1 MDATVAL
8 QEFLRPP
15 SPLRNLRREQ
25 AILDKAETRRIS
37 IIPGTE
43 NAVEEVAVY
52 HWGKADR
59 RILLVHG
66 WQGKAAQFFSFVPAL
81 LENGFEVTAF
91 DAPAHGVSSGTF
103 ASGPA
108 FARVARMV
116 ADGPI
121 HGIIAHS
128 LGAAGSTIALAQGL
142 SANRVVFLAPAALIN
157 LLLEEF
163 IRLRQIHEPIATELR
178 QKFAARYSTDVVSVP
193 AMARRFQ
200 IPLLILHD
208 PEDSDLPFFHGE
220 SIAAAWP
227 GAELVAATGKGH
239 WRIMRD
245 RSVVEQSVKF
255 LAPAAPGA

>member
-1 MDATVAL
+1 M
-8 QEFLRPP
+8 R
-15 SPLRNLRREQ
+15 
-25 AILDKAETRRIS
+25 
-37 IIPGTE
+37 
-43 NAVEEVAVY
+43 
-52 HWGKADR
+52 
-59 RILLVHG
+59 HG
-66 WQGKAAQFFSFVPAL
+66 A
-81 LENGFEVTAF
+81 
-91 DAPAHGVSSGTF
+91 SSGTF

-108 FARVARMV
+108 FARAARMV

-163 IRLRQIHEPIATELR
+163 IRQRQIDEPIATELR
-178 QKFAARYSTDVVSVP
+178 QKFATRYSTDVVSVP
-193 AMARRFQ
+193 AMAKRFQ

-208 PEDSDLPFFHGE
+208 PEDGDLPFSHGE

-245 RSVVEQSVKF
+245 RSVVERSVQF
-255 LAPAAPGA
+255 LCRS